1 MVVWTFTLLA
11 AATYILVFVW
21 ETLLFRRPGVH
32 QGIFFVPTA
41 DVPAVR
47 LWAFGVGF
55 YNLFLG
61 SGAVVGVIAWS
72 AGQEAVGRT
81 DAGHLHMF
89 VHVPVRHR
97 ASRRRSAGVGSP
109 AGKGSR
115 RGASRRRTS
124 PRRAHRRGAVNG
136 SFCGVMRP
144 EVVPAPQCIS
154 RRWFRGVFRAGWD
167 DRRR

>member
-1 MVVWTFTLLA
+1 MTMVVWTFTLLA

-21 ETLLFRRPGVH
+21 ETLLFQRPGVH

-81 DAGHLHMF
+81 LVIYTCLFMFLSGIVLLVADRLALGRPRGKGLGGALAAGGPAL
-89 VHVPVRHR
+89 V
-97 ASRRRSAGVGSP
+97 ALIAGVL
-109 AGKGSR
+109 
-115 RGASRRRTS
+115 
-124 PRRAHRRGAVNG
+124 
-136 SFCGVMRP
+136 
-144 EVVPAPQCIS
+144 
-154 RRWFRGVFRAGWD
+154 
-167 DRRR
+167 